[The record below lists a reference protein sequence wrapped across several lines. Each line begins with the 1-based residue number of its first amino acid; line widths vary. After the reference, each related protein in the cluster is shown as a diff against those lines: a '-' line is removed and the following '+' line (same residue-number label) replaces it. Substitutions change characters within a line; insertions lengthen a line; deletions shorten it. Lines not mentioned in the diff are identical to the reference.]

1 MDSGS
6 SYCEGAEGVDDDSGE
21 EDCCDWDCISF
32 IQLLRGARRA
42 VEQIGRGEMVS
53 RCSKALEPTSRLTG
67 HAELELL
74 WVSAPHLG
82 HELVNFADGI
92 GLLERRRLVGE
103 VTMESDA
110 GCRLD

>member
-1 MDSGS
+1 
-6 SYCEGAEGVDDDSGE
+6 
-21 EDCCDWDCISF
+21 
-32 IQLLRGARRA
+32 
-42 VEQIGRGEMVS
+42 MVS